1 MLPAAV
7 PGRVASGLG
16 RALALL
22 LFVGGLAVMMRE
34 VLLDPAGRSVG
45 DTGDGLVLL
54 ATLEHWWRVLEGI
67 PVGGTWRQAGFFYPV
82 ANPIGLTDSYIAL
95 AIPYCLFR
103 FCRVGP
109 FAAFSA
115 VMAVFAAI
123 GYGGAYAFCRASVR
137 ANRAGAI
144 LAAWIFAF
152 GSVTLALAHHA
163 QTYTIMLAPLVGL
176 CLRAAW
182 RRRGALARGGWG
194 LLAGLVYGLILLSAP
209 QTAWFATF
217 VGGLVMV
224 FTLLLR
230 APALLDI
237 VRKAALS
244 AVPQAGGFVA
254 GALIGLAATVFVS
267 QPGRGTVQQRP
278 LNEIYYYAPDF
289 TDVVHQPL
297 VEWFWND
304 VAGRAGVLADPS
316 RPVIEISLGY
326 APLLLIILL
335 LGALLTV
342 VRRRPPPY
350 RWVDAIILACIA
362 APLLCWLLQVR
373 FASVWLWRY
382 VVTWVPAAA
391 LIRTPFRIQD
401 ACVMVAL
408 LALAGLFTRLTAR
421 PLRWRTALAATLFVL
436 LLAEQL
442 SIGLD
447 ARSTADVTA
456 WFAQVGTPPTA
467 CRSFYVAPGAGPRR
481 LWFEYQSEAMM
492 LAQVVGLPTLNG
504 NSSWYPPGWDVMRD
518 TTAPGYLAGV
528 AQWIAKNRLQH
539 VCRLDASSAQWS
551 LEPGAPPS

>member
-54 ATLEHWWRVLEGI
+54 ATLEHWWPVLEGI

-82 ANPIGLTDSYIAL
+82 ANPIGLTDL
-95 AIPYCLFR
+95 
-103 FCRVGP
+103 
-109 FAAFSA
+109 
-115 VMAVFAAI
+115 
-123 GYGGAYAFCRASVR
+123 GARRRAHPHPVPHPGRLRHGR
-137 ANRAGAI
+137 AAGA
-144 LAAWIFAF
+144 
-152 GSVTLALAHHA
+152 G
-163 QTYTIMLAPLVGL
+163 
-176 CLRAAW
+176 
-182 RRRGALARGGWG
+182 
-194 LLAGLVYGLILLSAP
+194 
-209 QTAWFATF
+209 
-217 VGGLVMV
+217 
-224 FTLLLR
+224 
-230 APALLDI
+230 
-237 VRKAALS
+237 
-244 AVPQAGGFVA
+244 
-254 GALIGLAATVFVS
+254 
-267 QPGRGTVQQRP
+267 
-278 LNEIYYYAPDF
+278 
-289 TDVVHQPL
+289 
-297 VEWFWND
+297 
-304 VAGRAGVLADPS
+304 
-316 RPVIEISLGY
+316 RPVH
-326 APLLLIILL
+326 
-335 LGALLTV
+335 
-342 VRRRPPPY
+342 
-350 RWVDAIILACIA
+350 
-362 APLLCWLLQVR
+362 
-373 FASVWLWRY
+373 
-382 VVTWVPAAA
+382 
-391 LIRTPFRIQD
+391 
-401 ACVMVAL
+401 
-408 LALAGLFTRLTAR
+408 RLTAR

-456 WFAQVGTPPTA
+456 WFARVGTPPTA
-467 CRSFYVAPGAGPRR
+467 CRSFYVAPGAGPPR